1 MEDAVNYLTD
11 LAVEPIAER
20 DYTTDHD
27 AFEQYIR
34 TDEDASYY
42 EGIAGQFNDGQEI
55 VDKVLGD
62 GWEAQDETIGI
73 KSYIRMYERNKNPTH
88 LKRLFRHLHQARDHI
103 AKTKHSLAAP
113 RMSTQAEEILEE
125 KAEYVS
131 TPDAIQENK
140 QLIDD
145 SQDYADGIRQTFD
158 LARVRELLGGLHSDH
173 IPNTADISM
182 MNAVTAADESGYV
195 TPIKGLVAEMQ
206 PATPI
211 QSVVEPRVVNTIGA
225 FEPVPE
231 QAFTYSSPGGQA
243 GGWSGATEAISDHTE
258 QVLNRVE
265 VDHDEKVAE
274 AEPHRTQSV
283 GVQAVVRPIVVRT
296 LQQGM
301 PKTIYLR
308 GKREIHIP
316 EPSMHDRH
324 RIFDTASRALRPA
337 AAKHA
342 HSQKSLGDFVV
353 LERTGTRFHIEVEAK
368 IPAKSCNRLVNLIIM
383 HGKKLPGAILNQTV
397 NGVEHSHGPIS
408 SLSKGQL
415 KRIISNITTRT
426 SFIVISPAG
435 GGLGVLGSDFWT
447 HPHWRGILSRR

>member
-1 MEDAVNYLTD
+1 MMRSQFIRAD
-11 LAVEPIAER
+11 EPP
-20 DYTTDHD
+20 
-27 AFEQYIR
+27 
-34 TDEDASYY
+34 SYY
-42 EGIAGQFNDGQEI
+42 EGIAEEFNDGQEI

-62 GWEAQDETIGI
+62 GWEGQDETVGI
-73 KSYIRMYERNKNPTH
+73 KSYIRMYERNKNPIH
-88 LKRLFRHLHQARDHI
+88 LKRLFQHLHQARDHI
-103 AKTKHSLAAP
+103 AKTKRSLDAP
-113 RMSTQAEEILEE
+113 RMSIQAEEISEEKAEE
-125 KAEYVS
+125 KAEYVF
-131 TPDAIQENK
+131 TPDVIRENK

-145 SQDYADGIRQTFD
+145 SQDYADNIRQTFD

-173 IPNTADISM
+173 MPSPEDIEM
-182 MNAVTAADESGYV
+182 MNQVTAVSESGYV

-206 PATPI
+206 VATPI
-211 QSVVEPRVVNTIGA
+211 HSVVEPRVQNTIGA
-225 FEPVPE
+225 FEPVSE
-231 QAFTYSSPGGQA
+231 QAFTYSSPGGQVGGGQT
-243 GGWSGATEAISDHTE
+243 GGWGGATEAISEYKE
-258 QVLNRVE
+258 QVLNRAE

-274 AEPHRTQSV
+274 AEPHRTQDV
-283 GVQAVVRPIVVRT
+283 AVQAVVLPIAVRT
-296 LQQGM
+296 LQVGM

-368 IPAKSCNRLVNLIIM
+368 IPEKSCNRLVNLILM
-383 HGKKLPGAILNQTV
+383 HGKKIPGAILNQSV

-408 SLSKGQL
+408 SLSKAQL
-415 KRIISNITTRT
+415 KQIVSSITART
-426 SFIVISPAG
+426 SFIVVSPAG

-447 HPHWRGILSRR
+447 HPHWRDILSRR

>member
-1 MEDAVNYLTD
+1 MEDAIHYLTD

-20 DYTTDHD
+20 DYTTDSD

-34 TDEDASYY
+34 ADEEQPYY

-62 GWEAQDETIGI
+62 GWEAQDETRGI
-73 KSYIRMYERNKNPTH
+73 KAYINMYGRKQTPQN
-88 LKRLFRHLHQARDHI
+88 LKRLFQHLHTARDHI
-103 AKTKHSLAAP
+103 AKTNHSHDAP
-113 RMSTQAEEILEE
+113 RVAAQADENVEE
-125 KAEYVS
+125 KAEYTTTS
-131 TPDAIQENK
+131 DMSRENK
-140 QLIDD
+140 QLIHD
-145 SQDYADGIRQTFD
+145 SQEDVNVIRQAFNIQ
-158 LARVRELLGGLHSDH
+158 RVRQLLGGLHSDH
-173 IPNTADISM
+173 MPSPEDIDM
-182 MNAVTAADESGYV
+182 MNTMTSAEESGYM
-195 TPIKGLVAEMQ
+195 TPIKGLLAQMQ

-211 QSVVEPRVVNTIGA
+211 QSVTEPRVENTIGA
-225 FEPVPE
+225 FEPVTE
-231 QAFTYSSPGGQA
+231 QVFTYSSPGGQT
-243 GGWSGATEAISDHTE
+243 GGWGGATEAVSEHKEPDIT
-258 QVLNRVE
+258 RVE

-274 AEPHRTQSV
+274 AEPHRTQDV

-296 LQQGM
+296 LQHGM

-342 HSQKSLGDFVV
+342 HSQKILGDFVV
-353 LERTGTRFHIEVEAK
+353 LERTGTRFHIEVDAK
-368 IPAKSCNRLVNLIIM
+368 IPEKSCNRLVNLIIM
-383 HGKKLPGAILNQTV
+383 HGKKIPGAILNQTV

-408 SLSKGQL
+408 SLGKAQL
-415 KRIISNITTRT
+415 KHIVSNITTRT

-447 HPHWRGILSRR
+447 HPHWRDILSRR